1 MTSICE
7 FKSTRT
13 VNFNYKDYYSAI
25 LLYYSVVEGCF
36 LLIELLITIAN
47 MCILSLAIK
56 GWHKYSFTFLTIT
69 HSNRYRIIS
78 IILFLIML
86 FHRGKT
92 LWDRISSNILTF
104 CTPQFFPYGKI
115 AIRRVSSTKSTIF
128 LNQWIRYSTYCCVT
142 LNLIY

>member
-25 LLYYSVVEGCF
+25 LLYYSDAEGCF
-36 LLIELLITIAN
+36 VLIELQIKLRTSV
-47 MCILSLAIK
+47 LSLAIK

-92 LWDRISSNILTF
+92 LWHRISSNILTF

-115 AIRRVSSTKSTIF
+115 AIRRLSSTKSTIF
-128 LNQWIRYSTYCCVT
+128 LNQRIRHSTYCCVT
-142 LNLIY
+142 SNLIY